1 VKINLRARREAAGL
15 SVLELARRSGVAR
28 GTITALEAHGGNP
41 TVDTLYAL
49 ADTLGVPLADLL
61 DEPGSTVLRAGE
73 GVPVEG
79 AALDARLLS
88 RGRFGELYAIS
99 FHPGE
104 VRHAQ
109 PHPFGVEEHLHLHAG
124 RVRVGPEDAPLELAA
139 GDYARFD
146 GSVPHIYEA
155 LEPAHGTLL
164 IASRS

>member
-1 VKINLRARREAAGL
+1 MKINLRARRESAGL

-61 DEPGSTVLRAGE
+61 DEPGSMVVRSGE

-79 AALDARLLS
+79 AALDARLLA
-88 RGRFGELYAIS
+88 RVGRFGELYAIR
-99 FHPGE
+99 FHAGE
-104 VRHAQ
+104 TRHAQ

-124 RVRVGPEDAPLELAA
+124 RVRVGPEEAPLELAA
-139 GDYARFD
+139 GDYACFD
-146 GSVPHIYEA
+146 GSVAHVYEA

-164 IASRS
+164 IVS